1 MKILEAPSVT
11 KVTIYETEKRVK
23 SMMAK
28 KEETVKKEGRQLSF
42 TLFYYL
48 DISQKKVPLNM
59 KKHMPKNKFFVSY
72 ISNFLLQYK
81 IKTNKNKKQL

>member
-1 MKILEAPSVT
+1 
-11 KVTIYETEKRVK
+11 
-23 SMMAK
+23 MAK

-59 KKHMPKNKFFVSY
+59 KEHMPKNKFFVSY
-72 ISNFLLQYK
+72 ISNFLLQ
-81 IKTNKNKKQL
+81 